1 MLASMILRATSLLL
15 ALSLGA
21 ACGEDAAT
29 QSGSETSGGETSAAG
44 EVAPSHG
51 ARLIGVYVVVAAP
64 GAPELEA
71 AAAPLRD
78 RGIMVSV
85 GELACD
91 TGAAEA
97 LASAPDAHAVSVM
110 FATREAADAFA
121 QSLTSPPAG
130 IAEITV
136 GCAD

>member
-1 MLASMILRATSLLL
+1 MISRTAPLLL
-15 ALSLGA
+15 TLTLLV
-21 ACGEDAAT
+21 ACSDSAT
-29 QSGSETSGGETSAAG
+29 PQSTQTTSGGETSAAG

-51 ARLIGVYVVVAAP
+51 ARLVGVYVVVAAP

-71 AAAPLRD
+71 AANPLRE

-91 TGAAEA
+91 TGAAET
-97 LASAPDAHAVSVM
+97 LGASPEAHAVSVM
-110 FATREAADAFA
+110 FATREAAEAFA
-121 QSLTSPPAG
+121 QTLASAPAG

>member
-1 MLASMILRATSLLL
+1 MKIRTASFFLALCLL
-15 ALSLGA
+15 AACSADSTTQGA
-21 ACGEDAAT
+21 
-29 QSGSETSGGETSAAG
+29 SSTSGGETSVAG

-51 ARLIGVYVVVAAP
+51 ARLFGVYVVVASP

-78 RGIMVSV
+78 RGIMLSV

-97 LASAPDAHAVSVM
+97 LAAAPDAHAVSVM

-121 QSLTSPPAG
+121 QSLQSPPAG